1 MSRYLGMIGVF
12 LLSYAAVSV
21 ITPWHRTDVTTAGT
35 ARTNASAVVTWEDR
49 QAALDD
55 QLAAAM
61 TRLHCTPPQLWKAA
75 HPRGLPAAM
84 VLKRDRTFTLT
95 TVAWT
100 YPAPSGYWTV
110 ALCAKG
116 RH

>member
-1 MSRYLGMIGVF
+1 VF
-12 LLSYAAVSV
+12 LLTYAFTSVTIPWHAADHAYVTSRPAAV
-21 ITPWHRTDVTTAGT
+21 TTVT
-35 ARTNASAVVTWEDR
+35 DR

-55 QLAAAM
+55 QLAAEM
-61 TRLHCTPPQLWKAA
+61 TRLRCTPPQLWKAA

-84 VLKRDRTFTLT
+84 ILKRDRTFTLT

-110 ALCAKG
+110 ALCAKEG
-116 RH
+116 Q

>member
-1 MSRYLGMIGVF
+1 MRYRLIAIAVF
-12 LLSYAAVSV
+12 LLSFAVVSLV
-21 ITPWHRTDVTTAGT
+21 TPWHRADVTLAQPPSST
-35 ARTNASAVVTWEDR
+35 SVTDR

-55 QLAAAM
+55 QLAAVM
-61 TRLHCTPPQLWKAA
+61 TRLRCTPPQLWKATHA
-75 HPRGLPAAM
+75 RTLPASM

-100 YPAPSGYWTV
+100 YPAPAGYWTM

-116 RH
+116 GH